1 MDEQVNAQVQH
12 STLVPELLA
21 RTNYISTLPARLADR
36 YRERPDIFELPFET
50 RGFTLSRHGR
60 LAVRPI
66 RRTCGCVTRWLGS
79 RQVKGQR

>member
-36 YRERPDIFELPFET
+36 YRERPHMFELPFET
-50 RGFTLSRHGR
+50 RGLRCRDMAASQSGR
-60 LAVRPI
+60 SGAHV
-66 RRTCGCVTRWLGS
+66 VA
-79 RQVKGQR
+79 